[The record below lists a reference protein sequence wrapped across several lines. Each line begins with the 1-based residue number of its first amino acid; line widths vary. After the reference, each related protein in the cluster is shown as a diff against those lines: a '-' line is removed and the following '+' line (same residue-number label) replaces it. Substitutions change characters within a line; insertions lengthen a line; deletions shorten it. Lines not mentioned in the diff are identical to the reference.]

1 MISTLLLWLIIGIGL
16 HLCIRSINKA
26 ILKSSDGRT
35 HLSHGYLQGY
45 LVGITNLKMY
55 YYIIGSMP
63 STHWLDDNKFKVLK
77 DRVSLLKTV
86 PEDIK
91 RGAGILDE

>member
-1 MISTLLLWLIIGIGL
+1 M
-16 HLCIRSINKA
+16 
-26 ILKSSDGRT
+26 
-35 HLSHGYLQGY
+35 
-45 LVGITNLKMY
+45 GITNLKMY

-63 STHWLDDNKFKVLK
+63 STHWLDDNKFKVVK